1 VKKDK
6 VGTQNTL
13 EHRRKGKEEYL
24 YSTILYTMY
33 ISKHT
38 GMDHTVLL
46 AIHHVCL
53 SFNDEI
59 RACV

>member
-1 VKKDK
+1 MA
-6 VGTQNTL
+6 L

-53 SFNDEI
+53 SFDDEI